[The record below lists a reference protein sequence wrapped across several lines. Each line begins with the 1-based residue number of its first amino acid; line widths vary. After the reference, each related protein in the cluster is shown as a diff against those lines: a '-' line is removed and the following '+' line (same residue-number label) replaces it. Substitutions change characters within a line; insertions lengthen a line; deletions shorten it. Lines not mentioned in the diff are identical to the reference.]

1 MSNKLKYLNRRE
13 FLKLTAAG
21 GAGLATLGSGLPSLL
36 AQDQI
41 AYLRFLTQEV
51 DPPQVEMHRKNIRE
65 FEALNPNIRIELQL
79 TGAEQIVERMI
90 ASLTSGVAS
99 LDVLQP
105 NPATAL
111 GVAARDQLLP
121 IDDLVEELGGDEFF
135 YGNSVMK
142 LNDTRY
148 GIPFGGGV
156 VTFWYR
162 KDLFEQ
168 EGIAV
173 PTTWEE
179 LEAAARHF
187 TKSANPNS
195 PTEYGISLPYSKHQ
209 STNFTISPFWWALGG
224 DYFDK
229 DLNISFE
236 DNTTIEF
243 LDWYSSMYQY
253 SSPSSTGWVWGDLLN
268 TFLTGQTAM
277 TIYLGRVLSR
287 VYMNAPDLVGKV
299 GTFPYPKRIL
309 QVTEDD
315 PNYLVINA
323 NTQYPDAAKAWVKY
337 LVSGDV
343 ANSFLCTVPGHL
355 PAATRD
361 QETWWNQGVTGCTI
375 LDENPEIKQVIGE
388 TVNHAYFPVLNA
400 GGPQEGV
407 AQGLDRVAHT
417 GVANP
422 MYMVPSVSALT
433 LPAAVQEMVLNGK
446 SARDALMTVLP
457 ELEQAVNQMK
467 TEIGWGS

>member
-1 MSNKLKYLNRRE
+1 
-13 FLKLTAAG
+13 
-21 GAGLATLGSGLPSLL
+21 
-36 AQDQI
+36 
-41 AYLRFLTQEV
+41 
-51 DPPQVEMHRKNIRE
+51 
-65 FEALNPNIRIELQL
+65 
-79 TGAEQIVERMI
+79 
-90 ASLTSGVAS
+90 
-99 LDVLQP
+99 
-105 NPATAL
+105 
-111 GVAARDQLLP
+111 
-121 IDDLVEELGGDEFF
+121 
-135 YGNSVMK
+135 
-142 LNDTRY
+142 
-148 GIPFGGGV
+148 
-156 VTFWYR
+156 
-162 KDLFEQ
+162 
-168 EGIAV
+168 
-173 PTTWEE
+173 
-179 LEAAARHF
+179 
-187 TKSANPNS
+187 
-195 PTEYGISLPYSKHQ
+195 
-209 STNFTISPFWWALGG
+209 
-224 DYFDK
+224 
-229 DLNISFE
+229 
-236 DNTTIEF
+236 
-243 LDWYSSMYQY
+243 
-253 SSPSSTGWVWGDLLN
+253 VWGDLLN

-299 GTFPYPKRIL
+299 GAFPYPKRVL

-337 LVSGDV
+337 LVTGDV
-343 ANSFLCTVPGHL
+343 ANNFLCTVPGHL

-361 QETWWNQGVTGCTI
+361 QETWWNQDVTGCTI
-375 LDENPEIKQVIGE
+375 LDENPEIKQVVGE
-388 TVNHAYFPVLNA
+388 AVNHAYFPVLNA

>member
-1 MSNKLKYLNRRE
+1 MANKNRPLSRRD
-13 FLKLTAAG
+13 FLKMTAAG
-21 GAGLATLGSGLPSLL
+21 GAGLASLSGGLPRLL
-36 AQDQI
+36 AQDDI

-51 DPPQVEMHRKNIRE
+51 DPPQVEAHRRNIRA
-65 FEALNPNIRIELQL
+65 FEAMNPNIRVELQL

-142 LNDTRY
+142 LNATRY

-156 VTFWYR
+156 VMFWYR
-162 KDLFEQ
+162 QDLFEQ
-168 EGIAV
+168 DGIAV

-179 LEAAARHF
+179 LEVAARHF
-187 TKSANPNS
+187 TRSANPDS
-195 PTEYGISLPYSKHQ
+195 PTEYGISLPFGKHQ
-209 STNFTISPFWWALGG
+209 STNFSVTPFWWSLGG

-229 DLNISFE
+229 DLNIAFE
-236 DNTTIEF
+236 SDATVEF
-243 LDWYSSMYQY
+243 LEWYASMFQY
-253 SSPSSTGWVWGDLLN
+253 TSPSATGWVWGDLIN

-277 TIYLGRVLSR
+277 TLYLGRVLSR
-287 VYMNAPDLVGKV
+287 VYMNAPDFVGKV
-299 GTFPYPKRIL
+299 GVFPYPKRVI
-309 QVTEDD
+309 QTTQDD

-323 NTQYPDAAKAWVKY
+323 NTPYPDAAKEWVKF
-337 LVSGDV
+337 LVTGDV
-343 ANSFLCTVPGHL
+343 ANEFLCTVPGHL
-355 PAATRD
+355 PPATRD
-361 QETWWNQGVTGCTI
+361 QQVWWDQDVTGCAM
-375 LDENPEIKQVIGE
+375 LDENLEIKRLIGE
-388 TVNHAYFPVLNA
+388 AVNYAYFPVLNA
-400 GGPQEGV
+400 GGAIEGV
-407 AQGLDRVAHT
+407 KQGLDRAAAT

-422 MYMVPSVSALT
+422 MYMVPAVSALT
-433 LPAAVQEMVLNGK
+433 MPAAIQEMVLNGK
-446 SARDALMTVLP
+446 SAQDAMMTVLP

>member
-1 MSNKLKYLNRRE
+1 MASNNRHLSRRD
-13 FLKLTAAG
+13 FLKMTAAG
-21 GAGLATLGSGLPSLL
+21 GAGLASLSGGLSHLL
-36 AQDQI
+36 AQDDI

-51 DPPQVEMHRKNIRE
+51 DPPQVEAHRRNIRA
-65 FEALNPNIRIELQL
+65 FEALHPNIRIELQL

-90 ASLTSGVAS
+90 ASLTSGVSS

-142 LNDTRY
+142 LNGARY
-148 GIPFGGGV
+148 GVPFGGGV
-156 VTFWYR
+156 VMFWYR
-162 KDLFEQ
+162 QDLFEQ
-168 EGIAV
+168 DGIAV

-179 LEAAARHF
+179 LEAAAQHF
-187 TKSANPNS
+187 TRSVNPNS
-195 PTEYGISLPYSKHQ
+195 PTEYGISLPFSKHQ
-209 STNFTISPFWWALGG
+209 STNFICSPFWWALGG

-229 DLNISFE
+229 DLNITFE
-236 DNTTIEF
+236 DDTTVEF
-243 LDWYSSMYQY
+243 LDWYASMYPY
-253 SSPSSTGWVWGDLLN
+253 TSPSATGWAWGDLIN
-268 TFLTGQTAM
+268 TFLSGQTAM

-287 VYMNAPDLVGKV
+287 VYMNAPDLIGKV
-299 GTFPYPKRIL
+299 GVFPYPKRVL

-323 NTQYPDAAKAWVKY
+323 STPHPDAAKEWVKF
-337 LVSGDV
+337 LVTGDA
-343 ANSFLCTVPGHL
+343 ANDFLCTVPGHL
-355 PAATRD
+355 PPATRD
-361 QETWWNQGVTGCTI
+361 QQTWWDQDVTGCAM
-375 LDENPEIKQVIGE
+375 LDENPEIKRLIGE
-388 TVNHAYFPVLNA
+388 AVEYAYFPVLNA

-407 AQGLDRVAHT
+407 QQGLDRVVNT

-433 LPAAVQEMVLNGK
+433 MPAAIQEMVLNGQ
-446 SARDALMTVLP
+446 SARDAMMTVLP